1 MIHQPFRD
9 PDGRPASH
17 LLASKTSREAALID
31 PTESALPHYA
41 QYLDLHR
48 LRLIYTLETRADAER
63 SGPAEQLRRAHGSRR
78 IAPRST
84 RRPGADRLVQ
94 PGDSVEIANVRVSV
108 LASTP
113 PAGPDV
119 VYAAGGTRFV
129 GDAAYDDCSEGHG
142 PELSGRIDAD
152 LHASVAARLFSPR
165 EQLVVDA
172 YLELKSGSDCLPPS
186 CREISDRIGSLD
198 RGAVHVVVHSIRR
211 KQVGLGRLPLE
222 LRGQSSKWL
231 RGWQRMPTFTA
242 HECEFLTAYLELVQ
256 TRGRPPS
263 GPEIAR
269 ALGGQRSIGWV
280 RKRAHTVRRK
290 QSDFGQPRLEIA
302 RERLDPERS

>member
-31 PTESALPHYA
+31 PTESALLHYT

-48 LRLIYTLETRADAER
+48 LRLIYTLETRADAKR
-63 SGPAEQLRRAHGSRR
+63 SGPAEYLRRAHGSRR

-84 RRPGADRLVQ
+84 CGPGADRLVQ
-94 PGDSVEIANVRVSV
+94 PGDSIEIADVRVSV

-119 VYAAGGTRFV
+119 VFAAGGIRFV
-129 GDAAYDDCSEGHG
+129 GDAAYHDCSEGHG
-142 PELSGRIDAD
+142 PELSRRIDAD
-152 LHASVAARLFSPR
+152 LHASLAARLFSLR
-165 EQLVVDA
+165 EQLVVEA
-172 YLELKSGSDCLPPS
+172 YLQLKSESDALPPS
-186 CREISDRIGSLD
+186 SRELSHRIGSLD

-211 KQVGLGRLPLE
+211 KQMGLGRLPLE

-231 RGWQRMPTFTA
+231 RGWQQRPTFTA
-242 HECEFLTAYLELVQ
+242 HEREFLAAYLGLVRS
-256 TRGRPPS
+256 RGRPPS
-263 GPEIAR
+263 GPEIAS

-290 QSDFGQPRLEIA
+290 QTDFGQPRLEIT